1 MPEFFY
7 GMKRKWITICL
18 LSVLICVPLYQL
30 VKALV
35 GLNRTIVIA
44 GGPEKGLYHPI
55 ALSLSNVVTQL
66 NWPVEVVTTKGTLE
80 NLKLVAEGKADLAL
94 FQPGAR
100 KNLKQFAPGLMD
112 RDALKIDPDK
122 LDEVAFVANLYS
134 QPLHI
139 AVRKGSGIESL
150 QDLKGKVVNL
160 GLELS
165 GDYPMSRLLLQSLNI
180 TTGEEHLN
188 LNYLEVIQAFE
199 EDKLDAAFMTVG
211 MQADVFRT
219 LARSG
224 RVRFLSVPN
233 NEALATMELHLSPFQ
248 VPRGM
253 YQFEGEAVPR
263 ADIQTVA
270 TGAHLIARNDLE
282 RGLVEKIIQEI
293 LKTPFQK
300 ENRLGEL
307 FEQGK
312 AFAMSRPFFPVHDG
326 ALGVYNPESK
336 NLLSADFVEKWEG
349 LRSFFVSLIV
359 AGFFGYKWYQKKKD
373 RMKDH
378 KLDHYIRTVMEI
390 ERQQMSIE
398 AEKPEEA
405 LKKLQSLLDRVTNLR
420 QECFEDFSVHRLQDD
435 QGTDCFL
442 ELCASMSEKLNAKMT
457 RLRLGGEIARLAD
470 AVEKKL

>member
-1 MPEFFY
+1 LPEFFY